1 MTHPFW
7 EGSLKELAKEL
18 DNPNDEVSSLRQS
31 IRQSVLSTV
40 RASTHSDLPKGN
52 SVLGQ
57 IYDVNIGECGDL
69 RVESVCSGDECLRA
83 FCNTF

>member
-18 DNPNDEVSSLRQS
+18 DNPTDEVSSLRQS

-57 IYDVNIGECGDL
+57 IYDVNIGTRGDM
-69 RVESVCSGDECLRA
+69 REEGIVRGE
-83 FCNTF
+83 